1 MLRYASIGAV
11 LMSKRVAQ
19 GIRGNSGIWKHGHT
33 YQVRP
38 GGERAPGE
46 RRVGSEFSGT
56 D

>member
-38 GGERAPGE
+38 GGER
-46 RRVGSEFSGT
+46 RVGSEFSRT